1 VLTYTERFYEVM
13 FTGGHKLMMHQ
24 VVKSL
29 NARINQLRSVTI
41 ASPGR
46 GTDSNREMNKLLSAI
61 AKKDGDAAAAASLE
75 HVRRTAGIVMATL
88 AERAAEASA

>member
-1 VLTYTERFYEVM
+1 
-13 FTGGHKLMMHQ
+13 
-24 VVKSL
+24 
-29 NARINQLRSVTI
+29 VTI

-46 GTDSNREMNKLLSAI
+46 GADSNREMNKLLSAI

-88 AERAAEASA
+88 AERAAEASV